1 MNTQLKFLQAV
12 ALKRPFSFINETGL
26 TTDKDGSITLSTF
39 EAQSIGRNVAI
50 LSGVMLLVG
59 VYGGKL
65 LSSRKRQ

>member
-1 MNTQLKFLQAV
+1 MKNTQLKFLQAV
-12 ALKRPFSFINETGL
+12 ALKRPYSFGETGL

-65 LSSRKRQ
+65 LSSRKRP